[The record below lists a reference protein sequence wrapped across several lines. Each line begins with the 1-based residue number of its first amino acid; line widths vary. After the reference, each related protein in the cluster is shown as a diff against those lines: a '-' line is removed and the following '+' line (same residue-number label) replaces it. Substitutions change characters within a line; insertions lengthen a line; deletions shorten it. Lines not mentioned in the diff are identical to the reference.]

1 MRYLLAFALVL
12 RAVCAADLEGSKDPP
27 GMKRYEG
34 SEIIG
39 YSAPKFDEYLV
50 PLSPPTAMSPP
61 AYTKSARAEGQV
73 SRYTYLAPAGRTG
86 TELLRNYR
94 TEFQRLGFDVVYEK
108 KPEDR
113 GWFGP
118 TYDKISEDDG
128 IGQILAYNEA
138 SERMLVGKSKQNPP
152 AYYVVFVTEY
162 KDGVIPDRLQNKIA
176 KGQPIAE
183 IVAVLPDTMEKK
195 MTFVNADEMKQGLHD
210 AGKVA
215 LYGVFFD
222 TDKDVVKPESQPTL
236 QEIATLLQ
244 GDASLRL
251 HVVGHTDNQGKADYN
266 LDLSKRRAASVV
278 RELTSKFGVAAAR
291 LDAFGCGL
299 YSPAASNETD
309 EGRAKNR
316 RVELVQW

>member
-1 MRYLLAFALVL
+1 MRYLTAFAFVL
-12 RAVCAADLEGSKDPP
+12 RVLCAADLEGSKDPP

-50 PLSPPTAMSPP
+50 PLSAPTALHPP
-61 AYTKSARAEGQV
+61 AYTKSVHAEGQL
-73 SRYTYLAPAGRTG
+73 SRYTYVAPAGRTG
-86 TELLRNYR
+86 TELMRNYR
-94 TEFQRLGFDVVYEK
+94 MEFQRLGLDILYEK

-118 TYDKISEDDG
+118 TYDKIAEDDG

-162 KDGVIPDRLQNKIA
+162 KDGVIPERLQDKIA

-183 IVAVLPDTMEKK
+183 IVAILPDTMEKK

-236 QEIATLLQ
+236 QEIANLLK
-244 GDASLRL
+244 GDASLRV

-266 LDLSKRRAASVV
+266 LDLSNRRAASVV

-291 LDAFGCGL
+291 LDSFGCGL
-299 YSPAASNETD
+299 YSPAGSNETE